1 MEKKDNKVFM
11 LLSVIGILLVVFGH
25 MINSPNLML
34 NNLFP
39 IYSYHM
45 ALFIFISGY
54 FFKDQKYIKYVLK
67 KIKKLIIPY
76 FLYRIFYG
84 IIINILLHFS
94 IINYG
99 EKLSVYNI
107 FVAPF
112 TTHGNQYFFNVASCF
127 VITLFFIQIIY
138 MAIFKI
144 LKKFKCNND
153 YLLLFV
159 FILMGCFSEKLDKI
173 GINYTII
180 RVMFLLPFYQL
191 GKIYKEKIEKYD
203 LANNIIYFIVIL
215 CIQTILLQTG
225 DLTYNLNL
233 LRLDRN
239 YIIFFIASI
248 TGIAFWLRISKILS
262 KCNIADNKILNYI
275 GNNTFTIMMNHVF
288 SFFLLNVCAIIVHK
302 INNNIFNNIDYE
314 AFKESVWFVVGSHNN
329 VGINTIYIIFAIT
342 FPLILKYVYLT
353 YIKKKFLNIYLKLKN
368 IEEQ

>member
-1 MEKKDNKVFM
+1 MGKNNKMFM
-11 LLSVIGILLVVFGH
+11 LLSVVGILLVVFGH
-25 MINSPNLML
+25 MPNSPNLML

-54 FFKDQKYIKYVLK
+54 FFKNQKYIQFIWK

-112 TTHGNQYFFNVASCF
+112 TTHGNQYFFNVASWF

-144 LKKFKCNND
+144 MKKCKCNND

-203 LANNIIYFIVIL
+203 VTNNIIYFIVIL

-302 INNNIFNNIDYE
+302 INNNIFSNIDYE
-314 AFKESVWFVVGSHNN
+314 TFKESVWFVVGSHNN

-342 FPLILKYVYLT
+342 FPLILKYVYLK
-353 YIKKKFLNIYLKLKN
+353 YIKEKFLNIYLKLKK
-368 IEEQ
+368 IEE